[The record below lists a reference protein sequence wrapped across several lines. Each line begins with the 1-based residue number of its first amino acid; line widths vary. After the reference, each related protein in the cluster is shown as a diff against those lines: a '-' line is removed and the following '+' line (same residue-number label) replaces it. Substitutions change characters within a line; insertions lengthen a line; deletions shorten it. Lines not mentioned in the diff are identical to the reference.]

1 MMFNGFPSPATP
13 LLKAIWAPGF
23 LLCAVAC
30 YVLRDASDRG
40 RLGASTFK
48 NLNLGAWGP
57 KAGRE
62 EGRHPPGR
70 AVGRAR
76 WPP

>member
-1 MMFNGFPSPATP
+1 MFVGFYSPATP

-48 NLNLGAWGP
+48 NLNLGEQQLSNCAL
-57 KAGRE
+57 AAHRL
-62 EGRHPPGR
+62 
-70 AVGRAR
+70 
-76 WPP
+76 